1 MKSRLG
7 ISVGILGAAAYFM
20 GLLSG
25 YVVLALLVG
34 YVLLFEENPWLR
46 RTAVKAIALTLA
58 LDVLCAIVGLIPD
71 TVDLIDS
78 LLNIF
83 EDDFT
88 LHVVTRITGFLTTAV
103 RYGGKI
109 LLLFL
114 GFNAL
119 LQGVVRIPVV
129 DKLLDKHM

>member
-7 ISVGILGAAAYFM
+7 VSVGILGAAAYFM

-58 LDVLCAIVGLIPD
+58 LDVLCALIGLIPD

-119 LQGVVRIPVV
+119 HQGVVRIPVV